1 MRVLYLGLGWKFTGG
16 IATLAR
22 STVAV
27 LADWA
32 NARPSERSLEIMV
45 LHGPSGSGFAGRSHI
60 DRDGLSI
67 TSYGGSRWRMAL
79 ALAARIRCRRYDLI
93 VCEHVNLMPLVAATV
108 PAAVRCICFIYSF
121 EVWYGLSAF
130 RAQALRRAGKLLA
143 ISHAAAAQTRQ
154 INQRLPPIEVC
165 HPGIADP
172 LMSLNLQRMPASDP
186 IVLTVGRMMISER
199 HKNHRGLLC
208 AMAEVIHA
216 EPQARLVVIGD
227 GDDRSE
233 LAEFG
238 AELELSANLL
248 FTGEVSAAELD
259 RWYRGAQV
267 FALPAEREGF
277 GLVYLEAMGR
287 GLPVVAGASGASLEI
302 IEDGK
307 TGFLVAPDDHHALSR
322 QIIRLLRD
330 RHLQAAIGSAARA
343 RFVERFTEA
352 QFAMR
357 LYRTLD
363 LESAAEHQTR
373 TGSAA

>member
-1 MRVLYLGLGWKFTGG
+1 
-16 IATLAR
+16 
-22 STVAV
+22 
-27 LADWA
+27 
-32 NARPSERSLEIMV
+32 
-45 LHGPSGSGFAGRSHI
+45 
-60 DRDGLSI
+60 
-67 TSYGGSRWRMAL
+67 
-79 ALAARIRCRRYDLI
+79 
-93 VCEHVNLMPLVAATV
+93 
-108 PAAVRCICFIYSF
+108 
-121 EVWYGLSAF
+121 
-130 RAQALRRAGKLLA
+130 
-143 ISHAAAAQTRQ
+143 
-154 INQRLPPIEVC
+154 
-165 HPGIADP
+165 
-172 LMSLNLQRMPASDP
+172 
-186 IVLTVGRMMISER
+186 
-199 HKNHRGLLC
+199 LLC